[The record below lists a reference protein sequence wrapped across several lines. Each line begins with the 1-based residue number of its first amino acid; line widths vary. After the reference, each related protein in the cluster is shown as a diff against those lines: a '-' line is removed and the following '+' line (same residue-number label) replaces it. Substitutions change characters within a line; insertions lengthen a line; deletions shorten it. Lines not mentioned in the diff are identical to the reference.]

1 MNNARKENANNPLAI
16 AQTILDG
23 FDKHYHVFRE
33 FSDEAVA
40 SFEHADW
47 ARVGKAGKERIL
59 GYEERVT
66 EAVNNLNERFP
77 GAAKHADWWPEIK
90 AAFIA
95 ILMNHLQ
102 SECAE
107 TFYNSVACRVL
118 HRSYYNNSN
127 IFWRPALS
135 TEYLHGSSPSYRSY
149 YPPSDG
155 LRRCLLQSLTGFG
168 LSNPFQNLRRDIRRL
183 EQTILSRRA
192 KTWKAHPNHQL
203 QVLDSL
209 FFRNKAAY
217 IVARLVNADNKQAL
231 IIPLMQDKN
240 NKLFVDTALMRPK
253 DVAIVFS
260 FSRAYFTVNMEVP
273 SAYVNFLLSIMP
285 GKSSVDLYAMLGL
298 QKQAKTL
305 LYREMQYH
313 LTHSQDNFQ
322 IAPGV
327 RGMVMLV
334 FALPSFPFV
343 FKLIRDHFDPPK
355 TSSPEDVRG
364 KYQLVKF
371 HDRVGRMADTLE
383 YSNVAI
389 PLDRIDAA
397 LMTELRATAE
407 SSIEVVGDQLVI
419 RHIYI
424 ERRMEPLDRYL
435 KNASPAMRQR
445 AIRDFGQSI
454 RDLADTNI
462 FPGDM
467 LKKNFGVTRTERV
480 VFYDYDEI
488 SYITDCN
495 FRRIPPARSY
505 EDEMSETPWY
515 SVGEN
520 DVFPESFA
528 PFFFANSQDMAL
540 FKKDHADLLD
550 ADWWNGIK
558 NNILAGGQA
567 DVFPYPLKRRFS
579 VRFGANQITP
589 PPMPV
594 RDRR

>member
-1 MNNARKENANNPLAI
+1 MNDTPEKPGQQTVKNPLGI

-23 FDKHYHVFRE
+23 FDKHYQNFRK
-33 FSDEAVA
+33 FSDEAMA
-40 SFEHADW
+40 CYEHANW
-47 ARVGKAGKERIL
+47 ARISEAGKERIQ

-66 EAVNNLNERFP
+66 EAVNTLNERFP
-77 GAAKHADWWPEIK
+77 GASQHTDWWPEIK
-90 AAFIA
+90 AAYIA
-95 ILMNHLQ
+95 LLMNHLQ

-118 HRSYYNNSN
+118 HRNYYNNRN

-135 TEYLHGSSPSYRSY
+135 TEHLHGSSPTYRSY
-149 YPPSDG
+149 YPPTLG
-155 LRRCLLQSLTGFG
+155 LRRCLLQAITEFSLP
-168 LSNPFQNLRRDIRRL
+168 NRFQNLRRDIRRL
-183 EQTILSRRA
+183 EIAIMSRRP

-203 QVLDSL
+203 QVLTSL

-217 IVARLVNADNKQAL
+217 IVSRLVNGDNKQAL
-231 IIPLMQDKN
+231 VIPLLQDEHGN
-240 NKLFVDTALMRPK
+240 IFVDTALMRAK
-253 DVAIVFS
+253 DVSIVFS
-260 FSRAYFTVNMEVP
+260 FSRAYFTVDMEVP
-273 SAYVNFLLSIMP
+273 SAYVSFLQSIMP
-285 GKSSVDLYAMLGL
+285 GKSAVDLYAMLGL

-305 LYREMQYH
+305 FYREMQYH

-334 FALPSFPFV
+334 FTLPSFPFV

-355 TSSPEDVRG
+355 TSSREDVRG

-389 PLDRIDAA
+389 PLNRIEPA
-397 LMTELRATAE
+397 LMDELRATAE
-407 SSIEVVGDQLVI
+407 SSLEIAGENLVI
-419 RHIYI
+419 SHIYI

-435 KNASPAMRQR
+435 ANATSAMRRR

-454 RDLADTNI
+454 RDLAGANI

-488 SYITDCN
+488 AYITDCN
-495 FRRIPPARSY
+495 FRHIPPARSY
-505 EDEMSETPWY
+505 EDEMSDTPWY
-515 SVGEN
+515 SIGEN
-520 DVFPESFA
+520 DVFPETFA
-528 PFFFANSQDMAL
+528 PFFFPNREELEL
-540 FKKDHADLLD
+540 FKKDHADLLN
-550 ADWWNGIK
+550 ADWWNNMK
-558 NNILAGGQA
+558 NEILAGKQT
-567 DVFPYPLKRRFS
+567 DVFPYSVKRRFS
-579 VRFGANQITP
+579 VRFG
-589 PPMPV
+589 
-594 RDRR
+594 

>member
-1 MNNARKENANNPLAI
+1 MTNTHPKNGNSPLAV
-16 AQTILDG
+16 AQSILDG
-23 FDKHYHVFRE
+23 FDRHYRVFRE
-33 FSDEAVA
+33 FSDEAMA
-40 SFEHADW
+40 CFEHANW
-47 ARVGKAGKERIL
+47 ARVGEASKERIL
-59 GYEERVT
+59 GYEERVSET
-66 EAVNNLNERFP
+66 VKTLNMHFP
-77 GAAKHADWWPEIK
+77 GASEHAEWWPEVK
-90 AAFIA
+90 AAYIVL
-95 ILMNHLQ
+95 LMNHLQ

-118 HRSYYNNSN
+118 HRNYYNNEH

-135 TEYLHGSSPSYRSY
+135 TEHLHGSSPTYRSY
-149 YPPSDG
+149 YPPTYG
-155 LRRCLLQSLTGFG
+155 LRRCLLQMLTEFG
-168 LSNPFQNLRRDIRRL
+168 LNNPFQDLRRDIRRL
-183 EQTILSRRA
+183 EQTIMGRRP

-203 QVLDSL
+203 QVLTSL
-209 FFRNKAAY
+209 FYRNKAAY

-231 IIPLMQDKN
+231 IIPLMKDE
-240 NKLFVDTALMRPK
+240 NKRIFVDTALMRAK

-260 FSRAYFTVNMEVP
+260 FSRAYFMVDMEIP

-285 GKSSVDLYAMLGL
+285 GKSPVDLYAMLGL

-313 LTHSQDNFQ
+313 LSHSQDNFQ

-334 FALPSFPFV
+334 FTLPSFPFV

-355 TSSPEDVRG
+355 TASREDVRG

-389 PLDRIDAA
+389 PLKRIEPA
-397 LMTELRATAE
+397 LMDELQATAAG
-407 SSIEVVGDQLVI
+407 SIEVAGEDLII

-435 KNASPAMRQR
+435 AQASPALRR
-445 AIRDFGQSI
+445 HAIKDFGQAI
-454 RDLADTNI
+454 RDLAGANI

-488 SYITDCN
+488 TYITDCN
-495 FRRIPPARSY
+495 FRHIPPARSY
-505 EDEMSETPWY
+505 EDEISDTPWY
-515 SVGEN
+515 SIGLH

-528 PFFFANSQDMAL
+528 PFFFTNPEDLAL
-540 FKKDHADLLD
+540 FRKDHADLMD
-550 ADWWNGIK
+550 ADWWNEVRNK
-558 NNILAGGQA
+558 LLAGGQA
-567 DVFPYPLKRRFS
+567 DVFPYPVKRRFS
-579 VRFGANQITP
+579 TLYGT
-589 PPMPV
+589 
-594 RDRR
+594 

>member
-1 MNNARKENANNPLAI
+1 MNDKPDNTGDLTANNPFAI

-23 FDKHYHVFRE
+23 FDKHYSLFRA
-33 FSDEAVA
+33 FSVEAM
-40 SFEHADW
+40 SCFETANW
-47 ARVGKAGKERIL
+47 ARVREAGKERIQ
-59 GYEERVT
+59 GYEARVAET
-66 EAVNNLNERFP
+66 VDALNKNFP
-77 GAAKHADWWPEIK
+77 DAANHTDWWPDIK
-90 AAFIA
+90 ASYITL
-95 ILMNHLQ
+95 LMNHLQ

-107 TFYNSVACRVL
+107 TFYNSVACRFL
-118 HRSYYNNSN
+118 HRNYYNNKN

-135 TEYLHGSSPSYRSY
+135 TEHLHGSKPAYRSY
-149 YPPSDG
+149 YPPTDG
-155 LRRCLLQSLTGFG
+155 LRRCLLQALTDFRLGNHF
-168 LSNPFQNLRRDIRRL
+168 LNLRRDIRRL
-183 EQTILSRRA
+183 EHAIMSRRP

-203 QVLDSL
+203 QVLASL

-217 IVARLVNADNKQAL
+217 AVCRLVNGDNKQAL
-231 IIPLMQDKN
+231 VIPLMLDENGKI
-240 NKLFVDTALMRPK
+240 FVDTALMRAK
-253 DVAIVFS
+253 DVTIVFS
-260 FSRAYFTVNMEVP
+260 FSRAYFAVDMEVP
-273 SAYVNFLLSIMP
+273 SAYVSFLLSIMP
-285 GKSSVDLYAMLGL
+285 GKSPVDLYAMLGL

-305 LYREMQYH
+305 LYREMQSH

-334 FALPSFPFV
+334 FTLPSFPFV

-355 TSSPEDVRG
+355 TSSREDVRG

-389 PLDRIDAA
+389 PLDRIDPA
-397 LMTELRATAE
+397 LMDELRATAHN
-407 SSIEVVGDQLVI
+407 SIETVGSDLVI

-435 KNASPAMRQR
+435 KNTSPAMRRR

-454 RDLADTNI
+454 RDLAGANI

-488 SYITDCN
+488 AYITDCN
-495 FRRIPPARSY
+495 FRHIPPARSY
-505 EDEMSETPWY
+505 EDEISDTPWY
-515 SVGEN
+515 SVGHN
-520 DVFPESFA
+520 DVFPETFA
-528 PFFFANSQDMAL
+528 PFFFANREDLDL

-550 ADWWNGIK
+550 ADWWNGMK
-558 NNILAGGQA
+558 NDILAGNQQ
-567 DVFPYPLKRRFS
+567 DVFPYPHKRRFA
-579 VRFGANQITP
+579 VRFGNN
-589 PPMPV
+589 
-594 RDRR
+594 

>member
-1 MNNARKENANNPLAI
+1 MAC
-16 AQTILDG
+16 
-23 FDKHYHVFRE
+23 
-33 FSDEAVA
+33 
-40 SFEHADW
+40 FEHADW
-47 ARVGKAGKERIL
+47 ARVGEASKERIL

-66 EAVNNLNERFP
+66 ETVNKLNRVFP
-77 GAAKHADWWPEIK
+77 GASEYVDWWPDIK
-90 AAFIA
+90 AAFIGL
-95 ILMNHLQ
+95 LMNHLQ

-118 HRSYYNNSN
+118 HRNYYNNSN

-135 TEYLHGSSPSYRSY
+135 TQYLRGSNPTYRSY
-149 YPPSDG
+149 YPPTHG
-155 LRRCLLQSLTGFG
+155 LRRCLLQAITGFG
-168 LSNPFQNLRRDIRRL
+168 LGNRFQDLRRDIRRV
-183 EQTILSRRA
+183 ERTIMGRRA

-203 QVLDSL
+203 QVLASL
-209 FFRNKAAY
+209 FYRNKAAY

-231 IIPLMQDKN
+231 IIPLMQDEN
-240 NKLFVDTALMRPK
+240 EKLFVDTALMKTK
-253 DVAIVFS
+253 DVSIVFS
-260 FSRAYFTVNMEVP
+260 FSRAYFTVDMEIP
-273 SAYVNFLLSIMP
+273 SAYVSFLQSIMP
-285 GKSSVDLYAMLGL
+285 GKSAVDLYAMLGL

-313 LTHSQDNFQ
+313 LSHSRDNFK

-355 TSSPEDVRG
+355 TSSREDVRG

-389 PLDRIDAA
+389 PLNRIDPA
-397 LMTELRATAE
+397 LMDELRATAE
-407 SSIEVVGDQLVI
+407 SSMEIVGDNLVI

-435 KNASPAMRQR
+435 KYASPAMRR
-445 AIRDFGQSI
+445 TAIRDFGQAI
-454 RDLADTNI
+454 RDMAGANI

-488 SYITDCN
+488 CYITDCN
-495 FRRIPPARSY
+495 FRHIPPARSY
-505 EDEMSETPWY
+505 EDEMSDTPWY
-515 SVGEN
+515 SIGQN

-528 PFFFANSQDMAL
+528 PFFFANQEDLAL

-550 ADWWNGIK
+550 ADWWNGVK
-558 NNILAGGQA
+558 DNILAGGQA
-567 DVFPYPLKRRFS
+567 DVFPYPVKRRFS
-579 VRFGANQITP
+579 ARSGI
-589 PPMPV
+589 
-594 RDRR
+594 

>member
-1 MNNARKENANNPLAI
+1 MNDTHEQGGKNPPAI
-16 AQTILDG
+16 AQIILDG
-23 FDKHYHVFRE
+23 FDKHYQVFRE
-33 FSDEAVA
+33 FSDEALVC
-40 SFEHADW
+40 FEQADW
-47 ARVGKAGKERIL
+47 ARVGVAGKERIL
-59 GYEERVT
+59 GYEERVSET
-66 EAVNNLNERFP
+66 VAILNTYFP
-77 GAAKHADWWPEIK
+77 GASGHADWWPEVK

-95 ILMNHLQ
+95 LLMNHLQ

-107 TFYNSVACRVL
+107 TFYNSVACKVL
-118 HRSYYNNSN
+118 HRDYYNNEN

-135 TEYLHGSSPSYRSY
+135 TEHLQGSSPTYRSY
-149 YPPSDG
+149 YPPTKG
-155 LRRCLLQSLTGFG
+155 LRRSLLQMITEFG
-168 LSNPFQNLRRDIRRL
+168 LKNPFQDLRRDVRRL
-183 EQTILSRRA
+183 EQTIMSRRP

-203 QVLDSL
+203 QVLTSL

-231 IIPLMQDKN
+231 IVPLMKDDNGQI
-240 NKLFVDTALMRPK
+240 FVDTVLMKAK

-260 FSRAYFTVNMEVP
+260 FSRAYFMVDMEVP

-285 GKSSVDLYAMLGL
+285 GKSPVDLYAMLGL

-305 LYREMQYH
+305 LYREMHYH
-313 LTHSQDNFQ
+313 LTHSKDNFQ

-334 FALPSFPFV
+334 FTLPSFPFV

-355 TSSPEDVRG
+355 TSSREDVRG

-389 PLDRIDAA
+389 PLNRIEPA
-397 LMTELRATAE
+397 LMDELRATAE
-407 SSIEVVGDQLVI
+407 SSIEVAGERLVI

-435 KNASPAMRQR
+435 AQASAAQRRR
-445 AIRDFGQSI
+445 AIHDFGHAI
-454 RDLADTNI
+454 RDLAGANI

-488 SYITDCN
+488 SYITDCK
-495 FRRIPPARSY
+495 FRHIPPARSY
-505 EDEMSETPWY
+505 EDEISDTPWY
-515 SVGEN
+515 SIGQN

-528 PFFFANSQDMAL
+528 PFFFANQQDLAL
-540 FKKDHADLLD
+540 FKKDHADLLN
-550 ADWWNGIK
+550 ADWWNSMK
-558 NNILAGGQA
+558 DNILEGGQA
-567 DVFPYPLKRRFS
+567 DVFPYPVKRRFS
-579 VRFGANQITP
+579 VRFGTSAP
-589 PPMPV
+589 SM
-594 RDRR
+594 

>member
-1 MNNARKENANNPLAI
+1 MNNLVNQTKNDTGAI
-16 AQTILDG
+16 AQTILAG
-23 FDKHYHVFRE
+23 FDKHYLLFRQ
-33 FSDEAVA
+33 FSDE
-40 SFEHADW
+40 SMSCFQNADW
-47 ARVGKAGKERIL
+47 ARIGIAGKERIL
-59 GYEERVT
+59 GYEARVT
-66 EAVNNLNERFP
+66 ETVAILNRSFP
-77 GAAKHADWWPEIK
+77 GAAEQANWWPDIK
-90 AAFIA
+90 AAYITM
-95 ILMNHLQ
+95 LMNHLQ

-118 HRSYYNNSN
+118 HRDYFNNTH

-135 TEYLHGSSPSYRSY
+135 TEHLEGSRPTYRSY
-149 YPPSDG
+149 YPPTRG
-155 LRRCLLQSLTGFG
+155 LRRCLLQVLTQSG
-168 LSNPFQNLRRDIRRL
+168 LKNPFQNLRRDIRRL
-183 EQTILSRRA
+183 EIAIQKHRSG
-192 KTWKAHPNHQL
+192 KWKADHNHQI

-217 IVARLVNADNKQAL
+217 IVCRIINGDLVQPL
-231 IIPLMQDKN
+231 IIPLMLDKDRQV
-240 NKLFVDTALMRPK
+240 FVDTALLRVK

-260 FSRAYFTVNMEVP
+260 FSRAYFMVDMEVP
-273 SAYVNFLLSIMP
+273 SAYVSFLLSIMP
-285 GKSSVDLYAMLGL
+285 GKSPVDLYAMLGL

-313 LTHSQDNFQ
+313 LSHSQDNFQ

-334 FALPSFPFV
+334 FTLPSFQFV

-389 PLDRIDAA
+389 PLNRVDPA
-397 LMTELRATAE
+397 LMDELRATAE
-407 SSIEVVGDQLVI
+407 NSIEVVGDKLVI

-435 KNASPAMRQR
+435 SHASQAERR
-445 AIRDFGQSI
+445 KAIRDYGWAI
-454 RDLADTNI
+454 RDLAGANI

-488 SYITDCN
+488 TYITDCN
-495 FRRIPPARSY
+495 FRHIPPARSY
-505 EDEMSETPWY
+505 EDEISDTPWY
-515 SVGEN
+515 SIGQN

-528 PFFFANSQDMAL
+528 PFFFANQKDLAL
-540 FKKDHADLLD
+540 FKQDHADLLD
-550 ADWWNGIK
+550 ANWWNGMK
-558 NNILAGGQA
+558 DNILAGRQT

-579 VRFGANQITP
+579 VRYGS
-589 PPMPV
+589 
-594 RDRR
+594 